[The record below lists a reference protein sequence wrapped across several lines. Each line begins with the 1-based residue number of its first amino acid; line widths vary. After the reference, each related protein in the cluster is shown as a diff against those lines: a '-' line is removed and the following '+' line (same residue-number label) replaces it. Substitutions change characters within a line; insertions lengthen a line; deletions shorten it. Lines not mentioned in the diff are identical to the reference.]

1 MGLLEKLE
9 NAVNRL
15 LLLIGELI
23 LRGLKKLVPPKVQ
36 ALWTR
41 ALQWLERVWIWI
53 KNSPQAI
60 KAALPGLIGGIKS
73 SLMAYDYKAKLIE
86 TCQAAMDQYVKSQ
99 PGAKLSGFK
108 KVLMAPFLIIGQ
120 WISGLTGPQTLV
132 LMGFTAAS
140 FLSAITMFSSG
151 QRLLS
156 EVDQGRTPASMEED
170 ISYDRPDY
178 YKKQTRHLDL
188 TNIRLPVYF
197 ANVNEVKSVDIDFS
211 ATLSNRSTRMR
222 LEELEF
228 QLRDHLILNIEPMV
242 AVFPLEE
249 EGKVILRDKL
259 IIEINDF
266 MKANELEGEVKD
278 LKIIYILA
286 N

>member
-9 NAVNRL
+9 DAVNRL
-15 LLLIGELI
+15 LLLLGELF
-23 LRGLKKLVPPKVQ
+23 LRGLKKLAPPKVQ
-36 ALWTR
+36 SLWTR
-41 ALQWLERVWIWI
+41 LLNAFSSAWIWI
-53 KNSPQAI
+53 KNSPRTI
-60 KAALPGLIGGIKS
+60 KAALPGLVGRVKS
-73 SLMAYDYKAKLIE
+73 SLMAYDYKAKLID
-86 TCQAAMDQYVKSQ
+86 TYKAGMAQYVKSQ
-99 PGAKLSGFK
+99 PGAKLSSFK
-108 KVLMAPFLIIGQ
+108 KTLLGPFIIIGQ
-120 WISGLTGPQTLV
+120 WISGLSVPQTLV

-156 EVDQGRTPASMEED
+156 GSDLGRTPASVEEE
-170 ISYDRPDY
+170 ITYDRPVY
-178 YKKQTRHLDL
+178 YKKQNRHLDL

-211 ATLSNRSTRMR
+211 ATLSNRLTRMQ
-222 LEELEF
+222 LEKLEF

-242 AVFPLEE
+242 ASFPLEE

-266 MKANELEGEVKD
+266 LKAHQLEGEVKD
-278 LKIIYILA
+278 LKITYILA